1 MNPAPARPDPVLL
14 SGGNPQIAKGY
25 GEAPIQAYIGA
36 TPGWKQAVVRRLDEL
51 VTAAVSDVAKAVKWN
66 SPLYGMG
73 DGTWFLSL
81 HGFDRYVKVAFFNG
95 AELTPPPPV
104 ASKQARVR
112 YLHIHEDEAVD
123 EAQVTDWILQASRLS
138 GEKM

>member
-1 MNPAPARPDPVLL
+1 MSPAPARPDPVLL

-25 GEAPIQAYIGA
+25 GGAPVRAYIEA
-36 TPGWKQAVVRRLDEL
+36 TPGWKQAVVRRLDQL
-51 VTAAVSDVAKAVKWN
+51 VTQAVPGVARAVKWN

-112 YLHIHEDEAVD
+112 YLHIHEDEVVD
-123 EAQVTDWILQASRLS
+123 EAQVTDWILQASRLP

>member
-1 MNPAPARPDPVLL
+1 MSPAPARSDPVLL

-25 GEAPIQAYIGA
+25 GDAPVQAYIEA
-36 TPGWKQAVVRRLDEL
+36 TPGWKQAVVRRLDQL
-51 VTAAVSDVAKAVKWN
+51 LTQAVPGVARAVKWN

-81 HGFDRYVKVAFFNG
+81 HGFDRYVKVAFFCG
-95 AELTPPPPV
+95 AELNPPPPV

-123 EAQVTDWILQASRLS
+123 EAQVTDWILQASRLP
-138 GEKM
+138 GQKM